1 MWPAIKA
8 NNISS
13 KIPLAEAI
21 TCMGFF
27 LISFLEEL
35 IHYFIH
41 RSDKRSKKSKRQLS
55 QKDEF
60 EIYDK
65 NQRKEKMT
73 KTYSIEDSEVG
84 MLVYTV
90 KLGNKELF
98 GHRKIVP

>member
-1 MWPAIKA
+1 
-8 NNISS
+8 
-13 KIPLAEAI
+13 
-21 TCMGFF
+21 MGFF

>member
-1 MWPAIKA
+1 
-8 NNISS
+8 
-13 KIPLAEAI
+13 
-21 TCMGFF
+21 MGFF

-84 MLVYTV
+84 MFVYTV

>member
-41 RSDKRSKKSKRQLS
+41 QSDKRSKKSKRQLS

-65 NQRKEKMT
+65 NQRKEKT
-73 KTYSIEDSEVG
+73 AKTYSIEDSEVG

>member
-1 MWPAIKA
+1 
-8 NNISS
+8 
-13 KIPLAEAI
+13 
-21 TCMGFF
+21 MGFF

-41 RSDKRSKKSKRQLS
+41 QSDKRSKKSKRQLS

-98 GHRKIVP
+98 GPNIRPA

>member
-1 MWPAIKA
+1 MWAAIKA

-41 RSDKRSKKSKRQLS
+41 PSDNHKKSKNSKRQLR

-60 EIYDK
+60 ELYDK
-65 NQRKEKMT
+65 NQRKEKT
-73 KTYSIEDSEVG
+73 ATIYSIEDSEVG
-84 MLVYTV
+84 MLVY
-90 KLGNKELF
+90 
-98 GHRKIVP
+98 

>member
-1 MWPAIKA
+1 
-8 NNISS
+8 
-13 KIPLAEAI
+13 
-21 TCMGFF
+21 MGFF

-90 KLGNKELF
+90 KLGNKELS